1 MEFDQKS
8 LSEHGPSC
16 CKATARKKKKK
27 KKVKRGNATATSGRD
42 NATDRA
48 DTASQPDRTERVGA
62 SEERGT
68 PTPPPVF
75 KGEIV
80 RRNEAIDILPERRLA
95 ANQDTID
102 VLPERR
108 LAANH
113 VERRPAAGNGLEQD
127 GTAANTGVV
136 VVTSSF
142 TTPCTDAC
150 TTKSSIVSARCG
162 EEEDTPVRKREESRA
177 VDDIARSELVPV
189 PLDDGLQVPDREDAC
204 ANSEGARSSPEDAR
218 SGKKSAASRRRYR
231 EHAKARWFVLNA
243 ILLGEGGVVDTAWA
257 VLRKRQKRRTLH
269 VRGKKPLLL
278 GLLLDSAK
286 TAKEK
291 T

>member
-1 MEFDQKS
+1 MELDQKKKKKS
-8 LSEHGPSC
+8 FSEHGPSC

-27 KKVKRGNATATSGRD
+27 QKVKRGNATATTGRD

-68 PTPPPVF
+68 PTPAPPVF

-80 RRNEAIDILPERRLA
+80 RRNEAIDIVPERRLA

-113 VERRPAAGNGLEQD
+113 MERRPAAGNGLEQD

-142 TTPCTDAC
+142 TTPCTDAR
-150 TTKSSIVSARCG
+150 TKSSIVSASCG
-162 EEEDTPVRKREESRA
+162 EEDTPVSKREESRA

-189 PLDDGLQVPDREDAC
+189 PLDDDDGLQVPD
-204 ANSEGARSSPEDAR
+204 PEDAR
-218 SGKKSAASRRRYR
+218 SNPEDARSCKKSAESRRRYR

-243 ILLGEGGVVDTAWA
+243 ILLGEGGIVDTAWA

-269 VRGKKPLLL
+269 FRGKKPLIL
-278 GLLLDSAK
+278 GLLDSAK
-286 TAKEK
+286 TAKEN